1 MIGDQQVHDVAVRR
15 AHADRVSGQRTRLR
29 LEPAGG
35 KDTAQSGDAASV
47 RHEIGEQVGV
57 DGGTRGQSA
66 HDGVQL
72 DHKPAREQP

>member
-15 AHADRVSGQRTRLR
+15 AHAGRVSGQRTRLR
-29 LEPAGG
+29 LEPSGG
-35 KDTAQSGDAASV
+35 EDTAQSGDAAAV

-57 DGGTRGQSA
+57 GGGACGQSA

-72 DHKPAREQP
+72 DHEPARQQP